1 MPYDLILCMYVS
13 GIHEKSF
20 ITFMCS
26 SELYMLMST
35 VLLHKGRVTKTLM
48 TNLEVRSLKYK
59 KYLTAINMISFA
71 IAGYC
76 FLRHNAYCES
86 GGMFYGNKTIFFHS
100 CMFIIIYLLSFMYF
114 QFIHFLPYLNILS
127 Y

>member
-1 MPYDLILCMYVS
+1 MYFSFS

-26 SELYMLMST
+26 SELYMLIST
-35 VLLHKGRVTKTLM
+35 ILLHKGRISKTLM

-86 GGMFYGNKTIFFHS
+86 GGMYYAYYKTLNTFFFHL
-100 CMFIIIYLLSFMYF
+100 CLYF
-114 QFIHFLPYLNILS
+114 
-127 Y
+127 